1 MLSLPIRRR
10 LATMPLAVLGIAGA
24 VGAQTTESQP
34 FFMQPIG
41 FGIRATNAQ
50 PTYVSSG
57 WGGGG
62 DFRWFPGGQNI
73 ASLRAD
79 AAILIYGRN
88 TTRECFGSG
97 CRITVDIT
105 TSNNIFS
112 GLAGPELQFPAGPI
126 RPYVNAMAGWTV
138 FWTQSFADGE
148 DGGPDVFDTT
158 NQRDNLFTSAV
169 SGGVRIPVGRMISV
183 DLNARRNFNGR
194 ARYLTRDSFGD
205 GTNTTPLVRESEVN
219 MWMYSLGLSFGR

>member
-1 MLSLPIRRR
+1 MLSLPIRRHTAA
-10 LATMPLAVLGIAGA
+10 LALALSGMAGA
-24 VGAQTTESQP
+24 VGAQP
-34 FFMQPIG
+34 LAMQPIG
-41 FGIRATNAQ
+41 FGVRAIYAR
-50 PTYVSSG
+50 PLGEFKTYVSTG
-57 WGGGG
+57 WGAGG

-79 AAILIYGRN
+79 AAFLIYGRS

-112 GLAGPELQFPAGPI
+112 GLAGPELQFPAGPV

-138 FWTQSFADGE
+138 FWTQSSADGE
-148 DGGPDVFDTT
+148 EGGPDVFQTT

-169 SGGVRIPVGRMISV
+169 SGGIRIPIGRLAGLDFS
-183 DLNARRNFNGR
+183 ARRNFNGR
-194 ARYLTRDSFGD
+194 ARYLTRDSFGN
-205 GTNTTPLVRESEVN
+205 GTTVTPLVRESEVN
-219 MWMYSLGLSFGR
+219 MWTYSLGMSFGR